1 MTAYLPLVMLC
12 AFGLGCLVGVVVR
25 RRWWQMLGAGVLV
38 AIVTSILCHLVEY
51 FLIYPDSRTGIA
63 QWSPITLAAFA
74 LWCVVPA
81 ILGVL
86 LAAAVRARQ
95 SKTSLGSAETPVEA
109 HEND

>member
-12 AFGLGCLVGVVVR
+12 AFGLGCLVGVMVR
-25 RRWWQMLGAGVLV
+25 RRWWQMLGAGLLV

-51 FLIYPDSRTGIA
+51 FLIYPESKTGIA
-63 QWSPITLAAFA
+63 QWAPITLAALA

-86 LAAAVRARQ
+86 LAAAVRARR
-95 SKTSLGSAETPVEA
+95 SKTSLGSAETLLK
-109 HEND
+109 HTKND